1 MRTFIAIPLPDEI
14 KDSLEEAQQAAAELC
29 RKGRY
34 TPKENFHIT
43 LHFLG
48 EIGPQEVEDVVQA
61 MMETARSNRPFTL
74 HLEGLGFFPRG
85 KEGVLWAGVE
95 TNVALQRLFRH
106 LQTNLGREG
115 FPREKRG
122 LRPHITLGR
131 EVEPYRSF
139 SDVQKKVQLEQKE
152 ISVNEI
158 VLMESVRRGAKL
170 IYQPLSVQRLKDK
183 SFSKK

>member
-1 MRTFIAIPLPDEI
+1 MRTFIAIPIPDI
-14 KDSLEEAQQAAAELC
+14 TKDHLEHAQQAAAELC

-34 TPKENFHIT
+34 VPKENYHVT

-48 EIGPQEVEDVVQA
+48 EISPQEVEDVVQA
-61 MMETARSNRPFTL
+61 MMETARSNRPFPL

-106 LQTNLGREG
+106 LQTNLGKQG

-122 LRPHITLGR
+122 LHPHITLGR
-131 EVEPYRSF
+131 EVEPYRNF
-139 SDVQKKVQLEQKE
+139 AYVQKKVQLEREE

-158 VLMESVRRGAKL
+158 ILMESVRKGAKL
-170 IYQPLSVQRLKDK
+170 MYQPLFVQPLKDK

>member
-1 MRTFIAIPLPDEI
+1 MRTFIAISLSDEI
-14 KDSLEEAQQAAAELC
+14 KDSLERAQQAAAELC

-34 TPKENFHIT
+34 TPKENFHVT

-48 EIGPQEVEDVVQA
+48 EIQPHEVDDVVQA

-95 TNVALQRLFRH
+95 TNVGLQRLHRH

-131 EVEPYRSF
+131 EVEPYRNF
-139 SDVQKKVQLEQKE
+139 ADVQKKVQLERNE

-170 IYQPLSVQRLKDK
+170 MYQPLFVQPLKDK
-183 SFSKK
+183 SFSRK

>member
-1 MRTFIAIPLPDEI
+1 MRTFIAISLSDEI
-14 KDSLEEAQQAAAELC
+14 KDSLEHAQQAAAELC

-34 TPKENFHIT
+34 TPKENFHVT

-48 EIGPQEVEDVVQA
+48 EIQPQEVDDVVQA

-115 FPREKRG
+115 FAREKRG

-131 EVEPYRSF
+131 EVEPYRGF
-139 SDVQKKVQLEQKE
+139 ADVQKKVQLERKE

-170 IYQPLSVQRLKDK
+170 IYQPLFVQPLKDK